1 MVCLGRPYHFKI
13 FEGYLPQIL
22 LGPFLNTLTRI
33 CCRAK
38 YAATSR
44 ILLLIYE
51 FKVLM
56 LSSLEFLMNFGLDV
70 KWCVGTTTKRR
81 GRSFQIC
88 LSVFRRQSAVRR
100 NLLWR
105 FPRRCFILSF
115 ISNLFNKETE
125 DFGYLVIFLQP
136 G

>member
-1 MVCLGRPYHFKI
+1 MVYLGRPYHFKI
-13 FEGYLPQIL
+13 FKGYLPQIL
-22 LGPFLNTLTRI
+22 LGPFLNTLTQI

-88 LSVFRRQSAVRR
+88 LSVFCRQSAVRR